1 MDVPDNMKEAAEVAL
16 DLLDSRLVMVTGK
29 GGTGKTSYAAAIAM
43 LAAARG
49 RRTLLAEVDNQRPA
63 LTPIFGVEPSFQPE
77 EVRKN
82 LDICNVTWSEAL
94 KSFLKRLVPSRRVV
108 SLILDNAMVQ
118 RFLDFTPG
126 SQEIVTLSVLGEHAS
141 EYDLVV
147 VDMPAS
153 GHAFSLLD
161 ITRSALG
168 LFRSGPVRQRAQ
180 ELRQLLSRRTTRM
193 VFVSLPEEM
202 VVNETIETYSK
213 MEDFELVSRPPA
225 VFLNRATLPSLTE
238 DERDLLGRMGRVE
251 GLDALQQEFLQAGRW
266 EDALEQATAHSAERL
281 TEALHHAPILVPPAP
296 PGGIPSKVVESVA
309 AHLGRLVGVSR
320 RDLKLDNPYPA
331 PEAEPPKGPLDVSVD
346 AWMRRTNLV
355 VCVGAGGVG
364 KTTTAATLALSGAI
378 RGRKAMVLT
387 IDPARRLANSLG
399 LSAIGN
405 EATAIDLSAFST
417 SGQLHAMMLDSKST
431 FDGLIER
438 IAPDEES
445 RDRILQNHIYRH
457 MADTFAGSQ
466 DYMATETLYDIVNSG
481 DYDLVILDT
490 PPVKNALDFLESP
503 GRLVNFLD
511 ERVLKWFLQP
521 NQGRRGFG
529 RRWMLGTQAVVYK
542 LLGAVFGEDFLEDL
556 SHFFADFSGLY
567 AGFVERHETIMK
579 LFHDEHTSFV
589 TVCAPTESSL
599 DVATFFQQ
607 ELAERELPRGG
618 IIVNQVHTCLGEHH
632 DARAVLEPVADAA
645 RGELDPVVVQR
656 VLARLG
662 MAHRRLKGLTSAE
675 AVLTHQVRVAGEG
688 GGFYQEVPRLE
699 GNVHD
704 LDALMQVSN
713 AIFAPAREL

>member
-1 MDVPDNMKEAAEVAL
+1 
-16 DLLDSRLVMVTGK
+16 MVTGK
-29 GGTGKTSYAAAIAM
+29 GGTGKTTYAAAIAM
-43 LAAARG
+43 LAAAQG
-49 RRTLLAEVDNQRPA
+49 KRTLLAEIDNQRPA
-63 LTPIFGVEPSFQPE
+63 LTPIFGVEPSFSPE
-77 EVRKN
+77 EVRPN
-82 LDICNVTWSEAL
+82 LDICNVTWNEAL

-126 SQEIVTLSVLGEHAS
+126 SQEIVTLSVVGEHAAD
-141 EYDLVV
+141 YDLVV

-180 ELRQLLSRRTTRM
+180 ELRTLLARRTTRM

-202 VVNETIETYSK
+202 VVNETIETYRK
-213 MEDFELVSRPPA
+213 MEEFELVSRPPA
-225 VFLNRATLPSLTE
+225 VFLNRATLPSLTD
-238 DERDLLGRMGRVE
+238 DERTLLKRLETCDL
-251 GLDALQQEFLQAGRW
+251 DPLQEEFLLAGRW
-266 EDALEQATAHSAERL
+266 ESVLEEATAHSSERL
-281 TEALHHAPILVPPAP
+281 DEALEHPPILVPPAP

-309 AHLGRLVGVSR
+309 AHLGRLVGVTR
-320 RDLKLDNPYPA
+320 RDLKLETPDPPTDLAPLTGPA
-331 PEAEPPKGPLDVSVD
+331 NVSLDD
-346 AWMRRTNLV
+346 WLAKTELV

-364 KTTTAATLALSGAI
+364 KTTTAATLALSGAL

-405 EATAIDLSAFST
+405 EATPIDLSHVDAPGELF
-417 SGQLHAMMLDSKST
+417 AMMLDSKST
-431 FDGLIER
+431 FDSLIRRVATNEETRER
-438 IAPDEES
+438 I
-445 RDRILQNHIYRH
+445 LKNHIYRH

-466 DYMATETLYDIVNSG
+466 DYMASETLYDIVSS
-481 DYDLVILDT
+481 DAYDLVILDT

-521 NQGRRGFG
+521 AGKVGFG
-529 RRWMLGTQAVVYK
+529 RRWMMGTQAVVYK
-542 LLGAVFGEDFLEDL
+542 LLGAVFGEDFLDDL
-556 SHFFADFSGLY
+556 SSFFADFSGLY
-567 AGFVERHETIMK
+567 AGFVERHETIMR

-599 DVATFFQQ
+599 DVAKFFQE
-607 ELAERELPRGG
+607 ELSERKLPRGG
-618 IIVNQVHTCLGEHH
+618 IIVNQVHACHGEHH
-632 DARAVLEPVADAA
+632 NAKAVLGDAA
-645 RGELDPVVVQR
+645 ASVLGDLAPSVASG

-662 MAHRRLKGLTSAE
+662 MAHRRLKGLTDAE
-675 AVLTHQVRVAGEG
+675 QALTAQVRNAGRG

-704 LDALMQVSN
+704 LDALTEVSN
-713 AIFAPAREL
+713 AIFAPAHNL